1 MVHALALLV
10 MRHRKTMDDITDK
23 YKEDVIAELEKFVEQ
38 GRMSQADLDKILGQ
52 KTKKSK
58 SE

>member
-10 MRHRKTMDDITDK
+10 MKGRKTLDDITDK

-38 GRMSQADLDKILGQ
+38 GRMSQADLDKILGK